1 VGEIGKVLSIGLLLT
16 DIYLPFPRLN
26 NNGTVILYK
35 RWKAKD
41 LSLSLERDL
50 KRYNLYA
57 KETPHSFIIRH
68 GGTLTVHNLKMGYS
82 LKTTMYEAFI
92 KNKNN
97 NKQTAWVYSKGLSV
111 LYPEG

>member
-1 VGEIGKVLSIGLLLT
+1 M
-16 DIYLPFPRLN
+16 
-26 NNGTVILYK
+26 
-35 RWKAKD
+35 
-41 LSLSLERDL
+41 SLSLERDL

-92 KNKNN
+92 KNK
-97 NKQTAWVYSKGLSV
+97 QTAWVYSKGLSV